1 MIAMGGGKSG
11 PQKPIYKV
19 APPTLDNPPTVAMD
33 AVAAR
38 NAAKAGEA
46 EAVGDRPAAR
56 LNAEGTYAVGDRR
69 RSKYAGQAKQSSA
82 GAIQGLRSST
92 VLTG

>member
-1 MIAMGGGKSG
+1 MAMGGGSSKS
-11 PQKPIYKV
+11 QKPIYKV
-19 APPTLDNPPTVAMD
+19 AEPQLDNPPTVAMD

-38 NAAKAGEA
+38 NAAKTTEA

-69 RSKYAGQAKQSSA
+69 RSRYHAKQSSA
-82 GAIQGLRSST
+82 GAIEGLRSST